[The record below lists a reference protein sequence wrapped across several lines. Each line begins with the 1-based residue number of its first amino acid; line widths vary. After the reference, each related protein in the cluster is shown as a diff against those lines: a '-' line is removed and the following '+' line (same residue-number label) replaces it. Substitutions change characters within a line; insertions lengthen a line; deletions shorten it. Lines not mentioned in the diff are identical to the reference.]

1 MDCFSLGGMVAIKK
15 IVSFG
20 DSFIFGSELKD
31 NDNGHKAWP
40 GIIAKSL
47 GCEYKTHAVPGCG
60 NDHIARQILS
70 WFANNPTD
78 DTLAVIN
85 WTWMCRWDFY
95 IVEHETW
102 ITLGPTCVPEKLK
115 NLVDQTKAEDMIE
128 FYKHRANS
136 SLLWNKIRN
145 LQTIWSTQCY
155 LRLKGI
161 NCIQTYMDY
170 EMFNTQWHAPDY
182 VQELQ
187 RLVLPDLQLFEG
199 KNFVDW
205 SHQQGFHVTVEDNHP
220 LEQAHN
226 KSAEL
231 WKDIYKDKLKI

>member
-1 MDCFSLGGMVAIKK
+1 MTIKT

-20 DSFIFGSELKD
+20 DSFVFGSELANNAD
-31 NDNGHKAWP
+31 GSKAWA
-40 GIIAKSL
+40 GQIAKL
-47 GCEYKTHAVPGCG
+47 LDCEYHTNAVPGCG
-60 NDHIARQILS
+60 NDYIARQILS
-70 WFANNPTD
+70 WFANNSTD

-95 IVEHETW
+95 ITEHETW

-115 NLVDQTKAEDMIE
+115 NLVDQSEAQDMIT

-145 LQTIWSTQCY
+145 LQTIWSIQCY

-161 NCIQTYMDY
+161 NCVQTYMDY
-170 EMFNTQWHAPDY
+170 EMFDTQWHAPDY

-187 RLVLPDLQLFEG
+187 KLVLPDLELFEG

-205 SHQQGFHVTVEDNHP
+205 SHARGYPVTIQGNHP

-226 KSAEL
+226 EAAKL
-231 WKDIYKDKLKI
+231 WIARVTETN